1 GFNFMNRLG
10 ASVASFTN
18 TVAHLPFGVIVN
30 EAGGDFDFRVESD
43 GDTHNIFSDGG
54 TNQVGIGTSTLTEKL
69 TVNGNIAASGGKV
82 GASLDNDV
90 TPVSTTGSSEE
101 NLITYALPAGK
112 LATNGDYLEV
122 SASFL
127 VQTVSDKIYLK
138 FGSTNVVEWTAG
150 NIGTYM
156 VHGTITRTGAS
167 TQEARFMIVG
177 EDTGVMITSPTETLS
192 SGITIAGAAEVGGS
206 SATQYNLN
214 VKYYPA
220 N

>member
-1 GFNFMNRLG
+1 RSGAGNRTAYMGLGLNDHMICKNNHPTNAGAGFTFFNRTS

-43 GDTHNIFSDGG
+43 GDANNIFSDGG

-101 NLITYALPAGK
+101 DLITYALPAGK
-112 LATNGDYLEV
+112 LATDGD
-122 SASFL
+122 
-127 VQTVSDKIYLK
+127 
-138 FGSTNVVEWTAG
+138 
-150 NIGTYM
+150 
-156 VHGTITRTGAS
+156 
-167 TQEARFMIVG
+167 
-177 EDTGVMITSPTETLS
+177 
-192 SGITIAGAAEVGGS
+192 
-206 SATQYNLN
+206 
-214 VKYYPA
+214 
-220 N
+220 